1 MGADIFVLSDRFE
14 VYYRGETSV
23 NITDFN
29 AQQDD
34 KLQVH
39 GSQDDYSFGS
49 GDLAGG
55 DANDTLVKYQGNTI
69 AVVVDIIGIEFDRD
83 FIFL

>member
-29 AQQDD
+29 AQQGD
-34 KLQVH
+34 KFQVH
-39 GSQDDYSFGS
+39 GSQDDYSLGS

-69 AVVVDIIGIEFDRD
+69 AIIADINGIAFDQD
-83 FIFL
+83 FIFV